1 MYQNK
6 YYIVKKSGFYQDALV
21 LYGLARLLDLIINTD
36 RDEKI
41 EIILRDRGIY
51 YEIEIVD
58 YTLTEIDVIQFC
70 LNPRIGFDFIF
81 QESKKGTNKP
91 VHPETGKEL
100 NLNIIDIQKEWE
112 KLKNQS
118 SENSEK
124 AQAVNPDFSIYALLS
139 HFSIEFLAKEH
150 EAGSK
155 QGGMFTRTFLQLFL
169 NRDKFANFIKAIL
182 TQFSEPLDFEKDQFN
197 AIAFPKKNEKG
208 EKITYFTLGKN
219 HKIEDTTFNQLIS
232 PPASK
237 GINCSKPRL
246 TELSGDPNLLIEYLK
261 LLGCFEGMYNIG
273 GSADFDDY
281 RIYVCEPKEIHLSM
295 QRMVLRTF
303 KKGFFSNS
311 SIKGDIL
318 SELLY
323 SKEIINHSE
332 KLQNKLHFSFE
343 NIFSP
348 KNYVNGFFVCHY
360 MTIKKTPPKKHAP
373 INLAFLKIPTFID
386 AETTEDA
393 NDWVDIIDELISIT
407 RSIKGSQKNEE
418 VGNAIQGLDKLRTYI
433 SSSRIESFLDFQ
445 LWYSQYLMFA
455 FNKKQQDPKWFVKT
469 FKINT
474 LNKLFKSTTMNDFK
488 ISEIIS
494 NEGFLKVAK
503 AIRESTVRL
512 QYQKKDQR
520 KFGIRYGLAQ
530 TLQSKSKS
538 HIDLTEFIGEF
549 ITLYNTE
556 TARYKEN
563 HPNEDPKT
571 IRAMVKDSELTQ
583 LYQIIDSF
591 PTNSKTIGALLAS
604 YGFALTGKE
613 HVDQSEEPALNIT
626 EAKEQ

>member
-6 YYIVKKSGFYQDALV
+6 YYIVKKSGFYQDILT
-21 LYGLARLLDLIINTD
+21 LYGLARLLDLIINAD
-36 RDEKI
+36 RNEKI
-41 EIILRDRGIY
+41 EIILRDNGLY
-51 YEIEIVD
+51 YEVEMVN
-58 YTLTEIDVIQFC
+58 YALTEIDVIQFC
-70 LNPRIGFDFIF
+70 INPRIGFDYIF
-81 QESKKGTNKP
+81 QASKKGTNMPK
-91 VHPETGKEL
+91 HPETGKEL
-100 NLNIIDIQKEWE
+100 DLNFIDIQKEWE

-124 AQAVNPDFSIYALLS
+124 SQAVNPDFSIYALLS
-139 HFSIEFLAKEH
+139 HFSIEFLAREN
-150 EAGSK
+150 EAGST

-169 NRDKFANFIKAIL
+169 NRDKFITFIKAIL
-182 TQFSEPLDFEKDQFN
+182 TQFSKPLDFEKKQFN

-208 EKITYFTLGKN
+208 EKIKYFTLGKN
-219 HKIEDTTFNQLIS
+219 HNIEDTTFNQLIS

-237 GINCSKPRL
+237 GINSNKPRL

-295 QRMVLRTF
+295 QRMVLRAF

-332 KLQNKLHFSFE
+332 HLREQLHFSFE

-360 MTIKKTPPKKHAP
+360 MTIKKSPPKKHAP
-373 INLAFLKIPTFID
+373 INLSYLKIPTFID
-386 AETTEDA
+386 AQTIEEA
-393 NDWVDIIDELISIT
+393 NDWVEIIDEFITIT

-418 VGNAIQGLDKLRTYI
+418 AGSAIQGLDKLRTYI

-445 LWYSQYLMFA
+445 FWYSQYLMFA

-469 FKINT
+469 FRTNT
-474 LNKLFKSTTMNDFK
+474 LNKLFKNTTMSDFK

-494 NEGFLKVAK
+494 NEGFQKVAY
-503 AIRESTVRL
+503 AIRKSTVTL
-512 QYQKKDQR
+512 QYTPKDQR
-520 KFGIRYGLAQ
+520 KFEIRYGLAQ
-530 TLQSKSKS
+530 TLQNKSKS
-538 HIDLTEFIGEF
+538 SKDLAEFVGEF
-549 ITLYNTE
+549 IATFNSE
-556 TARYKEN
+556 TARYAEKTGTVLRAN
-563 HPNEDPKT
+563 IRKNELSLFYGLLDKYP
-571 IRAMVKDSELTQ
+571 
-583 LYQIIDSF
+583 
-591 PTNSKTIGALLAS
+591 SKVVGALLAS
-604 YGFALTGKE
+604 YGFALTEKE
-613 HVDQSEEPALNIT
+613 ASKATTEDITIFAESTEE
-626 EAKEQ
+626 Q